1 MIKSFVEFIKESK
14 ESNYIDNILD
24 KINKVGMGK
33 LSKQEQ
39 EILMKYSSGSDISDL
54 FQDQQTQPTTSPNN
68 TIIFE
73 VADEVIVINKMKG
86 KLPDEIYNELMSKDS
101 HIIQRINERGKI
113 DIGLKMPNG
122 EAYLFNASRFT
133 LKNDGTQSPTQN
145 PKKGPYIQA
154 QEIQEPPIKDMKKN
168 FIIIFDRNMAMFLD
182 AQNEPIDFGFIM
194 KKYPILSDY
203 FIEKDQII
211 GELTAK
217 TRPDELIQQLRKQG
231 FLTKIGNIDRF
242 L

>member
-1 MIKSFVEFIKESK
+1 
-14 ESNYIDNILD
+14 
-24 KINKVGMGK
+24 
-33 LSKQEQ
+33 
-39 EILMKYSSGSDISDL
+39 
-54 FQDQQTQPTTSPNN
+54 
-68 TIIFE
+68 
-73 VADEVIVINKMKG
+73 
-86 KLPDEIYNELMSKDS
+86 
-101 HIIQRINERGKI
+101 
-113 DIGLKMPNG
+113 
-122 EAYLFNASRFT
+122 
-133 LKNDGTQSPTQN
+133 
-145 PKKGPYIQA
+145 
-154 QEIQEPPIKDMKKN
+154 
-168 FIIIFDRNMAMFLD
+168 MFLD